1 MCITCYEL
9 SLIENLVLVNLPIN
23 LGNTLFIGA
32 LYRS

>member
-1 MCITCYEL
+1 MCITSYEL
-9 SLIENLVLVNLPIN
+9 SLVENLVLVNLLIN